1 MNRQPLVTFALFAYN
16 QEAYI
21 REAVQSALAQSYSP
35 LQIVISDDSSTDA
48 TFSIIE
54 EEVSGY
60 NGPHRILLN
69 CNTKNLGIGAH
80 VNRMMELAEGELIVA
95 AAGDDISLPERV
107 SQLVEAW
114 KASGFQADS
123 LHSAVIRMTPEGKRC
138 DLFFLK
144 GCRRTSPHDFIKRSV
159 ILGATH
165 AWTKRVFDK
174 FGKLNPNVVSE
185 DRVIGFR
192 SSLCGGVQYID
203 VPLVMYRLG
212 GISST
217 GFKTLEINI
226 QSELKALHLG
236 ILHLMQ
242 NYNDYMRC
250 STIQPGVL
258 RMIKKEHSKNISQ
271 QICIIAKINGE
282 KFVWLRNFFTAIN
295 RWW

>member
-1 MNRQPLVTFALFAYN
+1 MNSQPLVTLALFAYN

-21 REAVQSALAQSYSP
+21 REAVRSALAQSYSP
-35 LQIVISDDSSTDA
+35 LQIVFSDDSSTDA
-48 TFSIIE
+48 TFSLIE

-60 NGPHRILLN
+60 SGPHRILLN

-114 KASGFQADS
+114 KSSGFQADS
-123 LHSAVIRMTPEGKRC
+123 LHSAVIRMTPEGKPC
-138 DLFFLK
+138 DRFALK
-144 GCRRTSPHDFIKRSV
+144 GCRRTSPHDLLKRSV

-174 FGKLNPNVVSE
+174 FGKFNPNVVSE

-192 SSLCGGVQYID
+192 SSLCGGIQYID
-203 VPLVMYRLG
+203 VPLVMHRLG

-217 GFKTLEINI
+217 GFKTLDINI
-226 QSELKALHLG
+226 QDELKATHLD

-242 NYNDYMRC
+242 NYNDYMC
-250 STIQPGVL
+250 CAAIQAGIL
-258 RMIKKEHSKNISQ
+258 RTIKKELCKKISQ
-271 QICIIAKINGE
+271 QVGIVAKINGE
-282 KFVWLRNFFTAIN
+282 KFVWLRNFFSTVN
-295 RWW
+295 RWR

>member
-1 MNRQPLVTFALFAYN
+1 MNSQPLVTFALFTYN

-21 REAVQSALAQSYSP
+21 REAVRSALAQTYSP
-35 LQIVISDDSSTDA
+35 LQIVFSDDSSTDA

-60 NGPHRILLN
+60 CGPHQILLN
-69 CNTKNLGIGAH
+69 CNTKNLGIGGH
-80 VNRMMELAEGELIVA
+80 VNRVMELARGELIVA

-107 SQLVEAW
+107 SQLVAAW
-114 KASGFQADS
+114 ESSGYRADS

-138 DLFFLK
+138 DLFSLK

-159 ILGATH
+159 IIGATH

-174 FGKLNPNVVSE
+174 FGKVNPNIVSE

-192 SSLCGGVQYID
+192 SSLCGGIQYID

-212 GISST
+212 GISSE

-226 QSELKALHLG
+226 QNELKSSHLG

-242 NYNDYMRC
+242 NYNDYMCC
-250 STIQPGVL
+250 SSIQAGIL
-258 RMIKKEHSKNISQ
+258 RIIKKEISKKISQ
-271 QICIIAKINGE
+271 QVGIVAKINGE
-282 KFVWLRNFFTAIN
+282 KFVWLRNFFSAVN
-295 RWW
+295 RWR